1 MKVIAGK
8 LESIRFIRSNILIL
22 RDVEHATGFTA
33 QKGRCV
39 SKLACSLPQ
48 NPEENDEPVAAD
60 DATVKLVDTLT
71 GTTAPTEEDEDEAD
85 VKEDDDANV
94 EDDDDMTDE
103 EDEGPK
109 SPKPLNDDV
118 GDNKKE
124 YSGVVA

>member
-1 MKVIAGK
+1 MLLGSLHRRGDVFLSWPAVC
-8 LESIRFIRSNILIL
+8 L
-22 RDVEHATGFTA
+22 RI
-33 QKGRCV
+33 QRKMI
-39 SKLACSLPQ
+39 
-48 NPEENDEPVAAD
+48 EPVAAD
-60 DATVKLVDTLT
+60 DATVKLVDILT

-124 YSGVVA
+124 DSVLVINRSAAPLRTYPWMTEPE